1 MSINAIK
8 TMNDI
13 FRIYIYIY
21 IYIYIERERDIQ
33 IFLSNEFFPTECRI
47 RKVYRSTKY
56 IQKSTAFIVEA

>member
-21 IYIYIERERDIQ
+21 IYIDIQ
-33 IFLSNEFFPTECRI
+33 IFLSNEFFITECRI

>member
-21 IYIYIERERDIQ
+21 IDIQ
-33 IFLSNEFFPTECRI
+33 IFLSNEFFITECRI

>member
-8 TMNDI
+8 TTNDI
-13 FRIYIYIY
+13 FRIYIYMN
-21 IYIYIERERDIQ
+21 IQ
-33 IFLSNEFFPTECRI
+33 IFLSNEFFLTECRI